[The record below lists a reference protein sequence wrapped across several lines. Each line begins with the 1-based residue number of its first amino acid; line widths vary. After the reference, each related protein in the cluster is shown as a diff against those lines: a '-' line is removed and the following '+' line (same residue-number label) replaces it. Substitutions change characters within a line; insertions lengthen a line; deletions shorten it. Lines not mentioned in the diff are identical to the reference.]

1 MGQKHFKRSLLSVL
15 TISALIIS
23 CLFSFIFVNADDT
36 SEEPALEGL
45 SIHYMDGTLDVKYQS
60 MRPYIII
67 HNNSGMDVDMAD
79 LRVRYYYEK
88 EGVTEEVLTCFYTAI
103 GADKIFA
110 EFHPELGYAEIGFT
124 SDAGII
130 KSGWQQR
137 AAAAGTEKN
146 IERLLRPKQ

>member
-1 MGQKHFKRSLLSVL
+1 MFFYLHNFCFYFSIIYGVGEGSFNGSKNILKKSVVCIN
-15 TISALIIS
+15 ISALIIS

-88 EGVTEEVLTCFYTAI
+88 EGVTEESLHAFI
-103 GADKIFA
+103 
-110 EFHPELGYAEIGFT
+110 
-124 SDAGII
+124 
-130 KSGWQQR
+130 QQ
-137 AAAAGTEKN
+137 
-146 IERLLRPKQ
+146 

>member
-88 EGVTEEVLTCFYTAI
+88 RVLRRSPYMLLYSNRCGQNI
-103 GADKIFA
+103 CRI
-110 EFHPELGYAEIGFT
+110 
-124 SDAGII
+124 SSRAGI
-130 KSGWQQR
+130 R
-137 AAAAGTEKN
+137 
-146 IERLLRPKQ
+146 